1 MTEEAAMVGN
11 LRDLRNKLD
20 WWDDFICDGFKKA
33 EAKKEERDVRR
44 KTLVLAELK
53 AWLKSLHTV
62 DSELL
67 KDIKHEVFDRREAIR
82 LLRKEVVNL
91 SKSMKSPGA
100 EDYLAQM
107 KRGFEEVTSKMDALN
122 AELQGF
128 SG

>member
-1 MTEEAAMVGN
+1 MVGK
-11 LRDLRNKLD
+11 LRDLKNKLEMY
-20 WWDDFICDGFKKA
+20 DDVISDGFKKA

-44 KTLVLAELK
+44 KSLVLAELK